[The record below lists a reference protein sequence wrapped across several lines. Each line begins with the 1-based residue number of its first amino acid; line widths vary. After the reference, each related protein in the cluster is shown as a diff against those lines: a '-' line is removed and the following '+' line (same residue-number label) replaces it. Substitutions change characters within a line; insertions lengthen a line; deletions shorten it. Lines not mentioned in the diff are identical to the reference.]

1 MSQAGVAARAVVARA
16 WAACWTLPEPLTV
29 SEWADAN
36 RILSAVSSA
45 KHGPWS
51 TAKTPYLEEVMDSL
65 SVDSHLEEVVLMKG
79 SQLGGTEAG
88 LNWIGYII
96 DHCPAPVMMVQPTT
110 DTGKK
115 YSKQRLAPMI
125 AETPCLRRRVR
136 DARSRDSGN
145 TLLVKEFT
153 GGLLVIAGAN
163 SAASLR
169 SMPARYL
176 FLDEVDAY
184 PQDVDSEGDPIAL
197 AERRTTNFPRHK
209 TFKVSTPAT
218 KGISKI
224 EPAFERSDKRR
235 YHLPC
240 PECGGFQWLKWASL
254 KWEIDESGAAMDIR
268 YTCEHCG
275 AGIREHQKTEML
287 ECGRWIAEAPGARGA
302 RVAGF
307 HLSALYS
314 PLGWFSWKEAIEQFL
329 EAKRKADAGDL
340 SELKVFVNTV
350 LAETFEEHGQAL
362 AEHELRKRVE
372 AYPLRIVPKGGLLL
386 VAAVDVQ
393 GNRIEVLV
401 VAIGR
406 GEETWRIDHQVLHAN
421 PRDLLLGQDKRL
433 DEALEREYAH
443 TGGKTMKIAAMAVD
457 SGGHFT
463 HEVYLFCRARRRRH
477 VFAVKGA
484 AQPGKPILGKPSDVE
499 INHKGAK
506 IKFGAQLWLIGTDTA
521 KSLLAGRM
529 RVESPG
535 PGYLHFSEELD
546 DEYFEQLTAER
557 LVTKYVKG
565 RPKLEWQKTAG
576 KRNEALDLEVYCLAA
591 AQYLGV
597 SRMKEPDWVRLEKA
611 LQEKAVEGGELLQ
624 SAAQA
629 QRAEPIR
636 RFRAPL
642 HRSNWVSG
650 WRR

>member
-1 MSQAGVAARAVVARA
+1 VTPAQRVARDVVGRA
-16 WAACWTLPEPLTV
+16 WAAAWTLPEPLTV
-29 SEWADAN
+29 SEWADGN
-36 RILSAVSSA
+36 RILSAVSSS
-45 KHGPWS
+45 KHGPWETS
-51 TAKTPYLEEVMDSL
+51 KTPYLEEVMDALSL
-65 SVDSHLEEVVLMKG
+65 GSTVDEVVLMKG

-125 AETPCLRRRVR
+125 ADTPCLHRKVKE
-136 DARSRDSGN
+136 ARARDSGN
-145 TLLVKEFT
+145 TLLVKEFP
-153 GGLLVIAGAN
+153 GGLIVIAGAN

-184 PQDVDSEGDPIAL
+184 PHDVDSEGDPVAL
-197 AERRTTNFPRHK
+197 AERRSTNFPRHK
-209 TFKVSTPAT
+209 VFKVSTPAT
-218 KGISKI
+218 KGVSKI
-224 EPAFERSDKRR
+224 ESSYERSDKRR
-235 YHLPC
+235 FHVPC
-240 PECGGFQWLKWASL
+240 PECAAFQWLKWPGL
-254 KWEIDESGAAMDIR
+254 KWELDASGAAVDIR
-268 YTCEHCG
+268 YECEHCG
-275 AGIREHQKTEML
+275 APIREHEKTEFL
-287 ECGRWIAEAPGARGA
+287 ARGRWVAENEGARGG
-302 RVAGF
+302 RIAGF

-372 AYPLRIVPKGGLLL
+372 QYPLRTVPAGGLLL
-386 VAAVDVQ
+386 VASVDVQ
-393 GNRIEVLV
+393 GNRVEVLV
-401 VAIGR
+401 VAVGR
-406 GEETWRIDHQVLHAN
+406 GEESWRIDHQVIHAT

-433 DEALEREYAH
+433 DEALSREYAH
-443 TGGKTMKIAAMAVD
+443 ALGKTLKISATAVD

-463 HEVYLFCRARRRRH
+463 HEVYQFCRARKGRH
-477 VFAVKGA
+477 VIAVKGA

-499 INHKGAK
+499 ISHKGTK
-506 IKFGAQLWLIGTDTA
+506 IKTGAQVWLIGTDTA
-521 KSLLAGRM
+521 KSLFAGRM
-529 RVESPG
+529 RVAKPG

-546 DEYFEQLTAER
+546 EEYFEQLTSER

-597 SRMKEPDWVRLEKA
+597 GRLKEPDWARLERA
-611 LQEKAVEGGELLQ
+611 LQPPAPKSTEEAPMVE
-624 SAAQA
+624 APRKQA
-629 QRAEPIR
+629 QPQRFAAPR
-636 RFRAPL
+636 RNF
-642 HRSNWVSG
+642 VTG
-650 WRR
+650 WR